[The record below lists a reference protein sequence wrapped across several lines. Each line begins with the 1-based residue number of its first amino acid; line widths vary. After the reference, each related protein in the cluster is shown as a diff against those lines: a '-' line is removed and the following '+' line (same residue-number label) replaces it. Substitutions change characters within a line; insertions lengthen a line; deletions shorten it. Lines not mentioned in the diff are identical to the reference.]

1 MREPEISGI
10 HVWEGCNREAF
21 KLQERYEDV
30 KRKENEIR
38 QVLVNI
44 EREKAEIRKLEVNN
58 VLNFVRGY
66 AKILP
71 VEDVDMYLC
80 HCQNMLSGN
89 IDGTVLEFMDPR
101 ERK

>member
-1 MREPEISGI
+1 MIKPEISGI

-21 KLQERYEDV
+21 KLQERYGDV

-58 VLNFVRGY
+58 VLNFVRSY

-80 HCQNMLSGN
+80 HCSNMLFGN
-89 IDGTVLEFMDPR
+89 IDGTILEFTDPR